1 MVHAAFSAE
10 HSALASCCNGLHK
23 CVAQELQKRRWA
35 LPLSICTDLKQFQQ
49 RKTPSSSPAAR
60 NKKSDKNSRRQIL
73 TENHSPQ
80 PENGPLN
87 DSPNIPAT
95 VPVSTEELQDHNI
108 SAANSVFDGPA
119 SIELPNDLNDIHDG
133 IENNNKYQRVVR
145 TSSVIEV
152 TNTNNSNS
160 GTPSNQS
167 SPHRLTSSTES
178 LRQISMQLNGLVS
191 ESLTNGED
199 AEIETLS
206 NPGGVTELQTQNQEL
221 VTNIETSRQAN
232 QQLTIQLQE
241 LKSQNSRLQQELDQV
256 RTNHQEQGQ
265 KEVVSL
271 REQLQVH
278 IQTIGILVAEKSEL
292 QTQLSHTH
300 NAARQKS
307 IEAEDYKSRLQASRQ
322 RLADLEREATSTA
335 NYSRQYEKANKQLEK
350 EKDDLKM
357 EVYKLN
363 RAKDEMS
370 QQNSELTERFQAK
383 AQMCSTMEQEVGT
396 LRGQLSMTELRVQ
409 QLSSHTDSQ
418 ETQQHMG
425 RLQEERA
432 DLERK
437 VLQYTQAFQQLS
449 AEREQL
455 TQHYQDHSSHLQQ
468 QLQQLAHQVS
478 SVTEERDGLLSRHQE
493 MEYRIAQLEG
503 AAVDETDG
511 ERENNSG
518 TNDSGVTPEE
528 EPVSTS
534 LDMEQ
539 VAQERD
545 QILQQYHEQVNDNA
559 QLSRLVAEKEDR
571 ILELE
576 SALARLGEADIDR
589 DQLLEDMQNDKATI
603 SRAMAQN
610 KELKNQL
617 GELQTGFIKVS
628 NDKAELTEALQSE
641 RHATSELSRT
651 VEEQEEELKSLR
663 EEVKSKEQQVSQLTS
678 SGEDLMKQLMQQS
691 QLADRMR
698 HYEAQGQLTE
708 MLQRELASAQETINT
723 LSSQNTELKT
733 QLDSRAVEENPDTST
748 ENATTSDEQAD
759 LLDNSDV
766 VSTLSAAIRQLEM
779 ERDSLMETFEDQR
792 RTHHQL
798 VEEMD
803 KLREEQEQRALTDG
817 YIPQEKHNHLQEAMD
832 KLQERFST
840 VMRDKAELSDKV
852 QELEHLNM
860 QLSGETETIGEYI
873 TLYHYQR
880 AALHQRAREKDEFI
894 TRLAIDREDMQNK
907 LGQLQNLVMQM
918 LTERG
923 QSFTFPEELSFPAAT
938 SSTQSSPVH
947 RPEQKTFG
955 GSLEDSTL
963 DGIED
968 YESDESSECSS
979 YSEDHRI
986 TTGPNNE
993 PVELPAQ
1000 PQEIDTTAR
1009 QIIDLIQEI
1018 KQPVSANF
1026 TSHVQNPHIPM
1037 CKCCTGNVLLV

>member
-1 MVHAAFSAE
+1 MADVSRQE
-10 HSALASCCNGLHK
+10 KLASARK
-23 CVAQELQKRRWA
+23 K
-35 LPLSICTDLKQFQQ
+35 LKQFQQ
-49 RKTPSSSPAAR
+49 RKTPSNSPAQK
-60 NKKSDKNSRRQIL
+60 NKKSEKNGRRQLL
-73 TENHSPQ
+73 TDNHSPQ

-87 DSPNIPAT
+87 NSPNTPAQVPAT
-95 VPVSTEELQDHNI
+95 PEEVEDHNS

-119 SIELPNDLNDIHDG
+119 SLEHSNDIDAIHEG
-133 IENNNKYQRVVR
+133 VENNNKYQRVVR

-152 TNTNNSNS
+152 TNTNNTSS
-160 GTPSNQS
+160 STPTNQS
-167 SPHRLTSSTES
+167 SPHRPTSSTES

-191 ESLTNGED
+191 EVQRLTYPPELVRMVGSERSLTNGED
-199 AEIETLS
+199 AEIETFS
-206 NPGGVTELQTQNQEL
+206 NPGGVTELQTRNLEL
-221 VTNIETSRQAN
+221 AANIETTRQTN

-241 LKSQNSRLQQELDQV
+241 LKSQNTRLQQELEQV
-256 RTNHQEQGQ
+256 QSNCREQSQ

-307 IEAEDYKSRLQASRQ
+307 NEAEDYKSRLQASRQ

-335 NYSRQYEKANKQLEK
+335 NYSRQYEKANKLLEK

-370 QQNSELTERFQAK
+370 QQNSELTERLQAK
-383 AQMCSTMEQEVGT
+383 AQECSTMEQEVRS

-418 ETQQHMG
+418 EVQQHVD
-425 RLQEERA
+425 RIQEEKA

-455 TQHYQDHSSHLQQ
+455 TQQYQEHSSHLQQ
-468 QLQQLAHQVS
+468 QLHQLAYQLS
-478 SVTEERDGLLSRHQE
+478 SVTEERDRLSSRHQE
-493 MEYRIAQLEG
+493 LEFRIAQLEG

-511 ERENNSG
+511 ERKNNSG
-518 TNDSGVTPEE
+518 TNDSGETPEE
-528 EPVSTS
+528 EPVITS
-534 LDMEQ
+534 METEEL
-539 VAQERD
+539 VQERD
-545 QILQQYHEQVNDNA
+545 QILQRYHEQVNDNA

-617 GELQTGFIKVS
+617 AELQTGFIKVV
-628 NDKAELTEALQSE
+628 QSK
-641 RHATSELSRT
+641 T
-651 VEEQEEELKSLR
+651 
-663 EEVKSKEQQVSQLTS
+663 QQVQSKAQ
-678 SGEDLMKQLMQQS
+678 QLMQQS

-723 LSSQNTELKT
+723 LSSQNTDLKS
-733 QLDSRAVEENPDTST
+733 QLDSRPVAENPDTST
-748 ENATTSDEQAD
+748 ENATDSGEQSE

-792 RTHHQL
+792 RTHHLL

-832 KLQERFST
+832 KLQDRFSA

-923 QSFTFPEELSFPAAT
+923 QSFTFPEDLTFPAAT

-968 YESDESSECSS
+968 YDSDDSSDASS

-1018 KQPVSANF
+1018 KQPASANF
-1026 TSHVQNPHIPM
+1026 ASQVHNGHFPM

>member
-1 MVHAAFSAE
+1 MADVSRQE
-10 HSALASCCNGLHK
+10 KLASARK
-23 CVAQELQKRRWA
+23 K
-35 LPLSICTDLKQFQQ
+35 LKQFQQ
-49 RKTPSSSPAAR
+49 RKTPSNSPASK
-60 NKKSDKNSRRQIL
+60 NKKSEKNGRRQLL
-73 TENHSPQ
+73 TDNHSPQ

-87 DSPNIPAT
+87 NSPNIPAQ
-95 VPVSTEELQDHNI
+95 VPATPEEVEGHNS

-119 SIELPNDLNDIHDG
+119 SLEHSNDIDAIHEG
-133 IENNNKYQRVVR
+133 VENNNKYQRVVR

-152 TNTNNSNS
+152 TNTNNTSS
-160 GTPSNQS
+160 STPTNQS
-167 SPHRLTSSTES
+167 SPHRPTSSTES

-191 ESLTNGED
+191 EVQRLTYPPELVRMVGSERSLTNGED
-199 AEIETLS
+199 AEIETFS
-206 NPGGVTELQTQNQEL
+206 NPGGVTELQTRNLEL
-221 VTNIETSRQAN
+221 AASIETTRQTN

-241 LKSQNSRLQQELDQV
+241 LKSQNSRLQQELEQV
-256 RTNHQEQGQ
+256 QSNCREQSQ

-307 IEAEDYKSRLQASRQ
+307 NEAEDYKSRLQASRQ

-335 NYSRQYEKANKQLEK
+335 NYSRQYEKANKLLEK

-370 QQNSELTERFQAK
+370 QQNSELTERLQAK
-383 AQMCSTMEQEVGT
+383 AQECSTIEQEVRS

-418 ETQQHMG
+418 EVQQHVD
-425 RLQEERA
+425 RIQEEKA

-455 TQHYQDHSSHLQQ
+455 THQYQEHSSHLQQ
-468 QLQQLAHQVS
+468 QLHQLAYQLS
-478 SVTEERDGLLSRHQE
+478 SVTEERDRLSSRHQE
-493 MEYRIAQLEG
+493 LEFRIAQLEG

-511 ERENNSG
+511 ERKYNSG
-518 TNDSGVTPEE
+518 TNDSGETPEE
-528 EPVSTS
+528 EPVITS
-534 LDMEQ
+534 METEEL
-539 VAQERD
+539 VQERD
-545 QILQQYHEQVNDNA
+545 QILQRYHEQVNDNA

-617 GELQTGFIKVS
+617 AELQTGFIKVS
-628 NDKAELTEALQSE
+628 NDKAELTESLQSE

-651 VEEQEEELKSLR
+651 VQEQEEQLTSLR
-663 EEVKSKEQQVSQLTS
+663 EEVQSKAQQVTELTS

-723 LSSQNTELKT
+723 LSSQNTDLKS
-733 QLDSRAVEENPDTST
+733 QLDSRPVAENPDTST
-748 ENATTSDEQAD
+748 ENATDSGEQSE

-792 RTHHQL
+792 RTHHLL

-832 KLQERFST
+832 KLQDRFSA

-923 QSFTFPEELSFPAAT
+923 QSFTFPEDLTFPAAT

-968 YESDESSECSS
+968 YDSDDSSDASS

-1009 QIIDLIQEI
+1009 QIMDLIQEI
-1018 KQPVSANF
+1018 KQPASANF
-1026 TSHVQNPHIPM
+1026 ASQVHNGHFPM